1 MHLADQTGAFCKNHR
16 MSGSARTAVVVEDD
30 DDIRELITH
39 SLTMQ
44 GFEVSAASSG
54 QAGLEL
60 VVATGPD
67 LVTLDLGLPD
77 LDGIEVCRRLALR
90 AR

>member
-1 MHLADQTGAFCKNHR
+1 
-16 MSGSARTAVVVEDD
+16 MSPTRTAVVVEDD

-44 GFEVSAASSG
+44 GFEVSAAASG
-54 QAGLEL
+54 LAGVEL
-60 VVATGPD
+60 VVATDPD

-77 LDGIEVCRRLALR
+77 LDGIEIT
-90 AR
+90 